1 MTNSSHS
8 STGLPREIEF
18 SKVKAPPVA
27 AGLKTAAKE
36 ALAKFVKKAADMG
49 VNLPMPTVSFDLRGT
64 VGGQAFLSKN
74 HVRIN
79 AVLFT
84 ENVDEFLHQ
93 IIPHEVAH
101 LVANR
106 KFGKNISPHGE
117 EWQRVMKAFG
127 LDPKR
132 THSLDIS
139 NARVNQNGAVYRCRC
154 GPVDMRG
161 TRLTKAKAGLLYCLR
176 CMVYFQFTG
185 VLKGRNGEV
194 TMVSQP
200 SSDFIPVPENR
211 VPASKKVV
219 KLRLYPPPRKTTT
232 GATPPPRAPTPEL
245 PTEAM
250 LSFALSLAKRLQIAM
265 PSDAHGQRQACSSF
279 IEYAKGLAAPAPKN
293 TDAPTD
299 KQVSYATSIACKKGE
314 PIPPAVLNSR
324 RLLSAWID
332 SHR

>member
-8 STGLPREIEF
+8 SAGLPREIEF

-36 ALAKFVKKAADMG
+36 SLAKFVKKAAEMG
-49 VNLPMPTVSFDLRGT
+49 VNIPMPTVSFDLRGK
-64 VGGQAFLSKN
+64 VGGQAFLNKN

-79 AVLFT
+79 AVLFN

-101 LVANR
+101 LVAYR

-161 TRLTKAKAGLLYCLR
+161 KRLTKAKAGQLYCLR

-185 VLKGRNGEV
+185 VLKGPNGEV

-200 SSDFIPVPENR
+200 NADFVPVS
-211 VPASKKVV
+211 VDVASTPKKHL
-219 KLRLYPPPRKTTT
+219 KLRLYPRARKEPG
-232 GATPPPRAPTPEL
+232 GASPPPRTPMQEP

-250 LSFALSLAKRLQIAM
+250 LSYALSLAKQLQIAM
-265 PSDAHGQRQACSSF
+265 PIAVHFQRQACSSF
-279 IEYAKGLAAPAPKN
+279 IEYAKGLQAQTSKSI
-293 TDAPTD
+293 DAPTE
-299 KQVSYATSIACKKGE
+299 KQVGYATSIASKKGE
-314 PIPPAVLNSR
+314 PIPPAVLQSR